1 MFEFNKKGGKSMDEN
16 MENNT
21 QNLENQPNNGLAI
34 AGFVV
39 GLVSI
44 FLNFYCITG
53 IVGLILSILGLK
65 KSKETGKSKSLAI
78 AGIICSII
86 GIIVG
91 SAFTSV
97 IGTAIGIKCT
107 PTISAVLISFSVSV
121 GIGLIFGYMPASRA
135 AKLNP
140 IDALRSE

>member
-1 MFEFNKKGGKSMDEN
+1 MDEN
-16 MENNT
+16 MENNV
-21 QNLENQPNNGLAI
+21 QNQGNQSNNGLAI

-53 IVGLILSILGLK
+53 IVGLILSIVGFK
-65 KSKETGKSKSLAI
+65 KLKETEKGKGIAI

-91 SAFTSV
+91 
-97 IGTAIGIKCT
+97 IIGI
-107 PTISAVLISFSVSV
+107 IMAIAAVNILKNNTQNIVNAV
-121 GIGLIFGYMPASRA
+121 DT
-135 AKLNP
+135 LNS
-140 IDALRSE
+140 LYY

>member
-1 MFEFNKKGGKSMDEN
+1 MDEN

-21 QNLENQPNNGLAI
+21 QNLENQPNNGIAI

-44 FLNFYCITG
+44 FVNFYCITG
-53 IVGLILSILGLK
+53 IVGLILSIFGLK
-65 KSKETGKSKSLAI
+65 KSKQSGKGKGLAI

-91 SAFTSV
+91 IF
-97 IGTAIGIKCT
+97 AIIAIAALFSNAGNIVN
-107 PTISAVLISFSVSV
+107 AVE
-121 GIGLIFGYMPASRA
+121 GLNSIY
-135 AKLNP
+135 
-140 IDALRSE
+140 

>member
-1 MFEFNKKGGKSMDEN
+1 MDEN

-78 AGIICSII
+78 AGIVCSII

-91 SAFTSV
+91 IAV
-97 IGTAIGIKCT
+97 ISMMM
-107 PTISAVLISFSVSV
+107 PMFDAV
-121 GIGLIFGYMPASRA
+121 AS
-135 AKLNP
+135 
-140 IDALRSE
+140 I

>member
-1 MFEFNKKGGKSMDEN
+1 MDEN

-53 IVGLILSILGLK
+53 VVGLILSILGLK
-65 KSKETGKSKSLAI
+65 SQ
-78 AGIICSII
+78 
-86 GIIVG
+86 
-91 SAFTSV
+91 
-97 IGTAIGIKCT
+97 
-107 PTISAVLISFSVSV
+107 
-121 GIGLIFGYMPASRA
+121 R
-135 AKLNP
+135 KLENQKV
-140 IDALRSE
+140 

>member
-1 MFEFNKKGGKSMDEN
+1 MDEN

-44 FLNFYCITG
+44 FVSIYCITG

-65 KSKETGKSKSLAI
+65 KSKQTEKGKGLAI
-78 AGIICSII
+78 AGIICSIV
-86 GIIVG
+86 GIIVDI
-91 SAFTSV
+91 FV
-97 IGTAIGIKCT
+97 IIAID
-107 PTISAVLISFSVSV
+107 VLFNDAGNIVNV
-121 GIGLIFGYMPASRA
+121 VE
-135 AKLNP
+135 KLNS
-140 IDALRSE
+140 IY

>member
-1 MFEFNKKGGKSMDEN
+1 MDEN

-53 IVGLILSILGLK
+53 VVGLILSILGLK

-78 AGIICSII
+78 AGIVCSII

-91 SAFTSV
+91 
-97 IGTAIGIKCT
+97 IIGI
-107 PTISAVLISFSVSV
+107 IIAVTAVNAIKNNTQIIVNAV
-121 GIGLIFGYMPASRA
+121 NT
-135 AKLNP
+135 LNS
-140 IDALRSE
+140 LYY

>member
-1 MFEFNKKGGKSMDEN
+1 MDEN
-16 MENNT
+16 MENNA
-21 QNLENQPNNGLAI
+21 QNQGNQANNGLAI

-53 IVGLILSILGLK
+53 IVGLIWSIVGFK
-65 KSKETGKSKSLAI
+65 KSKESEKGTGIAI

-91 SAFTSV
+91 
-97 IGTAIGIKCT
+97 IIGI
-107 PTISAVLISFSVSV
+107 IMAIAAVNILKNNTQNIVNAV
-121 GIGLIFGYMPASRA
+121 DT
-135 AKLNP
+135 LNS
-140 IDALRSE
+140 LYY

>member
-1 MFEFNKKGGKSMDEN
+1 MDEN

-53 IVGLILSILGLK
+53 VVGLILSILGLK
-65 KSKETGKSKSLAI
+65 K
-78 AGIICSII
+78 II
-86 GIIVG
+86 
-91 SAFTSV
+91 
-97 IGTAIGIKCT
+97 
-107 PTISAVLISFSVSV
+107 
-121 GIGLIFGYMPASRA
+121 
-135 AKLNP
+135 
-140 IDALRSE
+140 

>member
-1 MFEFNKKGGKSMDEN
+1 MDEN

-53 IVGLILSILGLK
+53 VVLGLK

-78 AGIICSII
+78 AGIVCSII

-91 SAFTSV
+91 
-97 IGTAIGIKCT
+97 IIGI
-107 PTISAVLISFSVSV
+107 IIAVTAVNAIKNNTQNIVNAV
-121 GIGLIFGYMPASRA
+121 NT
-135 AKLNP
+135 LNS
-140 IDALRSE
+140 LYY